1 MWCLEWLGLL
11 EQLIRQHGRLVGA
24 YQFGDHASLL
34 EQARAVY
41 RSRLS

>member
-11 EQLIRQHGRLVGA
+11 EELIRQHGRLVGA
-24 YQFGDHASLL
+24 YQFGDHVSLL

-41 RSRLS
+41 RSRLR